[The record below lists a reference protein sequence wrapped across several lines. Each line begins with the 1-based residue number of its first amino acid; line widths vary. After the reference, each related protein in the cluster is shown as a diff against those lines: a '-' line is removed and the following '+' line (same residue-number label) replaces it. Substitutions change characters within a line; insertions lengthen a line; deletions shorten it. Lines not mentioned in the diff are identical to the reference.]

1 MDAVRACSYR
11 IGVSRH
17 RARNSS
23 SSDLVITEIDFR
35 PRRSDNLFVGGI
47 AAPTCAVATRNEV
60 LTTAKALETGAAS
73 GRIRFLRLLTRRLS
87 LAEDPLQRTIFL
99 APMKRFLSGENN

>member
-1 MDAVRACSYR
+1 LMPSQGFCRMRPHSAALSRKWCTAASSRLQVDAVRACSYR

-73 GRIRFLRLLTRRLS
+73 GRIRFY
-87 LAEDPLQRTIFL
+87 
-99 APMKRFLSGENN
+99 GY